1 MKNIITYNKLIRD
14 KIPKIIEDSG
24 KKSQTHIADT
34 DEYKAALLAKL
45 IEEAKELQEE
55 PSIEELAD
63 IIEVIESIKEV
74 YDFKDDELE
83 EVKYAKKENR
93 GGFNKRIILE
103 SVYET

>member
-1 MKNIITYNKLIRD
+1 MKNIMTYNKLIRD

-24 KKSQTHIADT
+24 KKSQTYIADT
-34 DEYKAALLAKL
+34 DEYKVALLAKL

-83 EVKYAKKENR
+83 EVKQAKKENR
-93 GGFNKRIILE
+93 GGFKKRIILE